1 MSGYCL
7 SNCMTFLELAER
19 VLSEVKRPLTANEI
33 WTVATEKGYVRQLN
47 SEGKTPRATLAAQI
61 YVNAKDNPKSTFSQT
76 DSSPRKFFLK
86 SQVHQLD
93 LSDKAVSNEESV
105 VKKKRFDFLEKD
117 LHPYLT
123 YYAYYHLH
131 CYTKTIKH
139 SQSSKKEFG
148 EWVHPDIVGCYF
160 PLDDWRQEVY
170 ELSSSIGNIS
180 IRLLSFEL
188 KRELSFGNL
197 RESFFQA
204 VSNSSWANQGYL
216 VAAEVSE
223 EEEFRSELSR
233 LSTSFGIGVIKLNLE
248 DPHSSE
254 IVFPAKSREVLDW
267 ETINK
272 LTMNSDFKEFI
283 STVKIDIT
291 SKKIHK
297 KEYDPVVDIETLKR
311 KPGT

>member
-1 MSGYCL
+1 
-7 SNCMTFLELAER
+7 MTFLELAER
-19 VLSEVKRPLTANEI
+19 VLKEENRPLTANEI
-33 WTVATEKGYVRQLN
+33 WILAETKGYDKKLN
-47 SEGKTPRATLAAQI
+47 TEGKTPWATLGAQI
-61 YVNAKDNPKSTFSQT
+61 YVSAKDSPKSPFAQT
-76 DSSPRKFFLK
+76 DSRPKKFYLK
-86 SQVHQLD
+86 SQKSHLD
-93 LSDKAVSNEESV
+93 LSDTTVSQEQL
-105 VKKKRFDFLEKD
+105 VKKKKRLDYLEKD

-131 CYTKTIKH
+131 CYTKTINH

-160 PLDDWRQEVY
+160 PLEEWKPEVY

-188 KRELSFGNL
+188 KRELNFGNL
-197 RESFFQA
+197 RESFFQT
-204 VSNSSWANQGYL
+204 VSNSSWANESYL
-216 VAAEVSE
+216 VSAEVSGE
-223 EEEFRSELSR
+223 PDFRDELSR

-248 DPHSSE
+248 DLHSSE
-254 IVFPAKSREVLDW
+254 IIFPAKYRETLDW

-272 LTMNSDFKEFI
+272 LTMNTDFKEFI

-297 KEYDPVVDIETLKR
+297 SEYNQVCDIETMKR
-311 KPGT
+311 KPSA

>member
-1 MSGYCL
+1 
-7 SNCMTFLELAER
+7 MTFLELAER
-19 VLSEVKRPLTANEI
+19 VLREAMRPLTANEI
-33 WTVATEKGYVRQLN
+33 WTLATEKGYDKQLK
-47 SEGKTPRATLAAQI
+47 SQGKTPWATLGAQM
-61 YVNAKDNPKSTFSQT
+61 YVNAKDNPKSSFAQT
-76 DSSPRKFFLK
+76 DSRPKKFYLK
-86 SQVHQLD
+86 SQADQLD
-93 LSDKAVSNEESV
+93 LSETAISKEPTV

-117 LHPYLT
+117 LHSYLT

-131 CYTKTIKH
+131 CYTKTINH

-160 PLDDWRQEVY
+160 PLDDWKQEVY

-197 RESFFQA
+197 RESFFQT
-204 VSNSSWANQGYL
+204 VSNSTWANESYL

-223 EEEFRSELSR
+223 EVEFRSELSR

-254 IVFPAKSREVLDW
+254 IIFPPKYREALDW

-272 LTMNSDFKEFI
+272 LTMNADFKEFI

-291 SKKIHK
+291 SRKIHK
-297 KEYDPVVDIETLKR
+297 KEYDQVQDIETLKR
-311 KPGT
+311 KTSP

>member
-1 MSGYCL
+1 
-7 SNCMTFLELAER
+7 MTFLELAER
-19 VLSEVKRPLTANEI
+19 VLNEQKRPLTANEI
-33 WTVATEKGYVRQLN
+33 WTLATEKGYEKQLN
-47 SEGKTPRATLAAQI
+47 SEGKTPWATLGAQI
-61 YVNAKDNPKSTFSQT
+61 YVNAKDNPKSPFAQT
-76 DSSPRKFFLK
+76 DSRPKKFYLK
-86 SQVHQLD
+86 SQANQLD
-93 LSDKAVSNEESV
+93 LSDTAIAKELTV

-131 CYTKTIKH
+131 CYTKTINH
-139 SQSSKKEFG
+139 SQSTKKEFG

-160 PLDDWRQEVY
+160 PLDDWKQEVY

-197 RESFFQA
+197 RESFFQT
-204 VSNSSWANQGYL
+204 VSNSSWANESYL
-216 VAAEVSE
+216 VAAEISDE
-223 EEEFRSELSR
+223 QDFRDELSR

-254 IVFPAKSREVLDW
+254 VIFPAKYREALDW

-272 LTMNSDFKEFI
+272 LTMNADFKEFI

-291 SKKIHK
+291 SRKIHK
-297 KEYDPVVDIETLKR
+297 KEYDQVQDIETLKR
-311 KPGT
+311 KTSA

>member
-1 MSGYCL
+1 LQDFQYENTKSCR
-7 SNCMTFLELAER
+7 F
-19 VLSEVKRPLTANEI
+19 I
-33 WTVATEKGYVRQLN
+33 Q
-47 SEGKTPRATLAAQI
+47 
-61 YVNAKDNPKSTFSQT
+61 AKF
-76 DSSPRKFFLK
+76 
-86 SQVHQLD
+86 
-93 LSDKAVSNEESV
+93 
-105 VKKKRFDFLEKD
+105 KKKLCFEAAEGFLRGD
-117 LHPYLT
+117 
-123 YYAYYHLH
+123 
-131 CYTKTIKH
+131 
-139 SQSSKKEFG
+139 
-148 EWVHPDIVGCYF
+148 
-160 PLDDWRQEVY
+160 
-170 ELSSSIGNIS
+170 
-180 IRLLSFEL
+180 
-188 KRELSFGNL
+188 
-197 RESFFQA
+197 
-204 VSNSSWANQGYL
+204 YL

-311 KPGT
+311 RPGV

>member
-1 MSGYCL
+1 
-7 SNCMTFLELAER
+7 MTFLELAER
-19 VLSEVKRPLTANEI
+19 VLREEKRPLTANEI
-33 WTVATEKGYVRQLN
+33 WTLATEKGYDKQLN
-47 SEGKTPRATLAAQI
+47 SEGKTPWATLGAQI
-61 YVNAKDNPKSTFSQT
+61 YVNTKDNPKSPFAQT
-76 DSSPRKFFLK
+76 DGRPKKFYLK
-86 SQVHQLD
+86 AQANQLD
-93 LSDKAVSNEESV
+93 LSDTAVSKEPTV

-131 CYTKTIKH
+131 CYAKTINH

-160 PLDDWRQEVY
+160 PLDDWKQEVY

-197 RESFFQA
+197 RESFFQT
-204 VSNSSWANQGYL
+204 VSNSTWANESYL

-233 LSTSFGIGVIKLNLE
+233 LSTSFGIGVIKLNLD

-254 IVFPAKSREVLDW
+254 IIFPAKYREALDW

-272 LTMNSDFKEFI
+272 LTMNADFKDFI

-297 KEYDPVVDIETLKR
+297 KEYDQVLDIETLKR
-311 KPGT
+311 KTST

>member
-1 MSGYCL
+1 
-7 SNCMTFLELAER
+7 MTFLELAER
-19 VLSEVKRPLTANEI
+19 VLREEKRPLTASEI
-33 WTVATEKGYVRQLN
+33 WTLATDKGYDKQLN
-47 SEGKTPRATLAAQI
+47 SEGKTPWATLGAQI
-61 YVNAKDNPKSTFSQT
+61 YVNAKDNPKSPFAQT
-76 DSSPRKFFLK
+76 DSRPKKFYLK
-86 SQVHQLD
+86 SQASQLD
-93 LSDKAVSNEESV
+93 LSETAVSKEPTV

-123 YYAYYHLH
+123 YYAYYHLR
-131 CYTKTIKH
+131 CYTKTINH

-160 PLDDWRQEVY
+160 PLDDWKQEVY

-197 RESFFQA
+197 RESFFQT
-204 VSNSSWANQGYL
+204 VSNSSWANESYL

-233 LSTSFGIGVIKLNLE
+233 LSTSFGIGVIKLNLD

-254 IVFPAKSREVLDW
+254 IIFPAKYREALDW

-291 SKKIHK
+291 SRKIHK
-297 KEYDPVVDIETLKR
+297 KEYDQVQDIEILKR
-311 KPGT
+311 KTSV

>member
-1 MSGYCL
+1 
-7 SNCMTFLELAER
+7 MTFLELAER
-19 VLSEVKRPLTANEI
+19 VL
-33 WTVATEKGYVRQLN
+33 TEKGYDKQLN
-47 SEGKTPRATLAAQI
+47 SEGKTPWATLGAQI
-61 YVNAKDNPKSTFSQT
+61 YVNAKDNPKSPFAQT
-76 DSSPRKFFLK
+76 DSRPKKFYLK
-86 SQVHQLD
+86 SQASQLD
-93 LSDKAVSNEESV
+93 LSDIAISKEPTV

-131 CYTKTIKH
+131 CYTKTINH

-160 PLDDWRQEVY
+160 PLDDWKQEVY

-197 RESFFQA
+197 RESFFQT
-204 VSNSSWANQGYL
+204 VSNSTWANESYL

-254 IVFPAKSREVLDW
+254 IIFPAKYREALDW

-272 LTMNSDFKEFI
+272 LTMNADFKEFI

-291 SKKIHK
+291 SRKIHK
-297 KEYDPVVDIETLKR
+297 KEYDQVQDIEILKR
-311 KPGT
+311 KTSV

>member
-1 MSGYCL
+1 
-7 SNCMTFLELAER
+7 MTFLELAER
-19 VLSEVKRPLTANEI
+19 VLREETRPLTANEI
-33 WTVATEKGYVRQLN
+33 WTLATEKGYDKQLN
-47 SEGKTPRATLAAQI
+47 SEGKTPWATLGAQL
-61 YVNAKDNPKSTFSQT
+61 YVNAKDNPKSPFAQT
-76 DSSPRKFFLK
+76 DSRPKRFYLK
-86 SQVHQLD
+86 AQASQLD
-93 LSDKAVSNEESV
+93 LSDTAISKEPTV
-105 VKKKRFDFLEKD
+105 VKKRRFDFLEKD

-123 YYAYYHLH
+123 YYAYYHLR
-131 CYTKTIKH
+131 CYTKTINH

-160 PLDDWRQEVY
+160 PLEDWKPEVY
-170 ELSSSIGNIS
+170 ELSSTIGNVS
-180 IRLLSFEL
+180 IRLLSFEI

-197 RESFFQA
+197 RESFFQT
-204 VSNSSWANQGYL
+204 VSNSSWANESYL

-254 IVFPAKSREVLDW
+254 IIFPAKYRETLDW

-272 LTMNSDFKEFI
+272 LTMNADFKEFI

-297 KEYDPVVDIETLKR
+297 KEYDQVPYIETLKR
-311 KPGT
+311 KISA